1 MAILKIVKYPDPFL
15 EKIAKKVLTKDFNCK
30 LSNIIKN
37 MFDTMYHYDG
47 IGLAATQVKL
57 DMQMFVLDQ
66 KKPLVVINPEIV
78 EKSGISLEE
87 EGCLS
92 IPGIY
97 PKVRRAEVIAINYK
111 DEKNKLCYLK
121 TDGYLSR
128 CIQHE
133 IDHLNGITFFSH
145 LSSLKNSILKIKYR
159 KYLLRNDF

>member
-78 EKSGISLEE
+78 EKS
-87 EGCLS
+87 
-92 IPGIY
+92 
-97 PKVRRAEVIAINYK
+97 
-111 DEKNKLCYLK
+111 
-121 TDGYLSR
+121 
-128 CIQHE
+128 
-133 IDHLNGITFFSH
+133 
-145 LSSLKNSILKIKYR
+145 
-159 KYLLRNDF
+159 